1 MHISDWSTDVCSAYL
16 GFEEYVDLLE
26 GRAPFDLM
34 RRAGQLYVWERSR
47 LSRSERIA
55 QRLRDEQGIETQ
67 WLNDDEIRQLE
78 PSLAPIYSRG
88 LFFPDNGQLLNP
100 HRLVQT
106 LASSEEHTSELPS
119 LMRIPSAFFCL
130 NNKH

>member
-1 MHISDWSTDVCSAYL
+1 MAL
-16 GFEEYVDLLE
+16 FDLL
-26 GRAPFDLM
+26 
-34 RRAGQLYVWERSR
+34 RRAGQLDVGERSR

-55 QRLRDEQGIETQ
+55 QRLREEQGIETQ

-88 LFFPDNGQLLNP
+88 LFFPNNGQLLNP

-106 LASSEEHTSELPS
+106 LADVLRERGGAVERGEAVDIRPTEAGPATVHLEDGRSFAARQST
-119 LMRIPSAFFCL
+119 RL
-130 NNKH
+130 NSRH